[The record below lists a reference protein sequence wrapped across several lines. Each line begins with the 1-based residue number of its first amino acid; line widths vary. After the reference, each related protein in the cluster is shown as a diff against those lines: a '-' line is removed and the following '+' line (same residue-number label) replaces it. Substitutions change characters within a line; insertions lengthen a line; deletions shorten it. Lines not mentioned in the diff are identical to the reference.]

1 MRGRQLPLIK
11 FGEAMADEPIE
22 KIAFPNRYSYS
33 GSDCKAYICP
43 HGQFDML
50 TPLESL
56 NTISF
61 SVHEQ
66 KGVARA
72 LGYKSAK
79 GFARGV
85 RTIAGSLIITVI
97 EDNPFAAFYRAWG
110 ESLKPMGWSADR
122 EHTGIGSYQQG
133 NLQQQYLN
141 MLPTLLPPM
150 DILLIFSSES
160 ESQIRVSSD
169 GTSVKKVAILT
180 DSLIEGLEFVDYGQ
194 VTSIHDTVTEI
205 NLSWMA
211 RNVMPLTREQPAP
224 TRGEPE

>member
-1 MRGRQLPLIK
+1 MT
-11 FGEAMADEPIE
+11 DEPIQ
-22 KIAFPNRYSYS
+22 KVAFPNRYSYS

-43 HGQFDML
+43 HGKFDML

-72 LGYKSAK
+72 LGYKGAK
-79 GFARGV
+79 GFSRGV
-85 RTIAGSLIITVI
+85 RTIAGSLILTVI
-97 EDNPFAAFYRAWG
+97 EDNPFAEFYRVWG
-110 ESLKPMGWSADR
+110 DLLNPMGWSADR
-122 EHTGIGSYQQG
+122 EHTGVGSYQEG
-133 NLQQQYLN
+133 SLQQQYSN

-160 ESQIRVSSD
+160 ESQFRPNRE
-169 GTSVKKVAILT
+169 GTGVKRVAILT
-180 DSLIEGLEFVDYGQ
+180 DSLIEGLEFIDYGQ

-211 RNVMPLTREQPAP
+211 RNLMPLTRESPVP
-224 TRGEPE
+224 TRGVSG